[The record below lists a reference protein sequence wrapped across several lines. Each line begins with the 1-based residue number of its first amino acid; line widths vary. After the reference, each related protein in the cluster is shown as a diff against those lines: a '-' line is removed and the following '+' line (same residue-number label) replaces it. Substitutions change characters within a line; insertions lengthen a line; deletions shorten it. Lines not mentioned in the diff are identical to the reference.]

1 MIQEGAAVPLSLQQ
15 EEELEQRRRRRQ
27 EVATMVQG
35 LSGVVERFGWWGGAD
50 LVMRCGEEA
59 WPCHRAVLAAA
70 SPVFERGLAGTT
82 LEAAAGEWRVEASP
96 AAARAL
102 LDFMYH
108 QEDAGR
114 QGEVEVL
121 AAELLHLAD
130 LYHLQELKEACSEAL
145 LRQMV
150 PEDAV
155 VVLAIVDRYLTED
168 QGVTKE
174 RVVSFIRRNEEMVVA
189 SDSWDTMVEDFPHL
203 VKEIV
208 NLDGFLKSRVQ

>member
-1 MIQEGAAVPLSLQQ
+1 MIQEGVAVLLPPHQ

-27 EVATMVQG
+27 EVVTMVQG
-35 LSGVVERFGWWGGAD
+35 LGAVFERLSWWDGAD
-50 LVMRCGEEA
+50 LVMRCGGEE

-70 SPVFERGLAGTT
+70 SPVFARGLAGAT
-82 LEAAAGEWRVEASP
+82 LEAAAGEWRVKASP

-102 LDFMYH
+102 LEFIYH
-108 QEDAGR
+108 QEGAGR

-130 LYHLQELKEACSEAL
+130 LYHLEELKEASFEAL

-150 PEDAV
+150 AEDAV

-168 QGVTKE
+168 KGVTRE
-174 RVVSFIRRNEEMVVA
+174 RVVAFIRRNAVRVVA
-189 SDSWDTMVEDFPHL
+189 SDSWDTMVKDFPHL
-203 VKEIV
+203 VEEIV
-208 NLDGFLKSRVQ
+208 NLDGFHKSRVQ